1 MPTRERHT
9 AEESAGERV
18 AASRERWN
26 AGEVGWTHTN
36 LEVRQPRWF
45 DPSTRHGESRTSSH
59 PPPPSRAQRG
69 RFATLYDS
77 ARTSSLAGGRRPLR
91 ESRRPETSPLLFAP
105 RVDISSHLSVVSG
118 CCLRLLS
125 PAGGAGDRR
134 DQENENMLPIICHKA
149 QTRVII
155 ILELFSPVVVSGA
168 GLRQGGAETGENP
181 EAGHVTRPPRQ
192 VNWRSKCPLPP
203 PPGSLR
209 VSPVDR
215 RELPSVWCLWLRF
228 WSLWLLRRHPQA
240 GGSLRLLSLAPVL
253 FSLAPAERTPVGS
266 CLYYQKSQTQPRGRA
281 TCV

>member
-1 MPTRERHT
+1 MRTTQAWRVCRRACVSASRPPSRSTRRSGECSNKSLRAVVPTRERHT

-69 RFATLYDS
+69 RFAILYGR
-77 ARTSSLAGGRRPLR
+77 ARTSPLAGGRRPLR

-105 RVDISSHLSVVSG
+105 RDDISSHLSVVSG

-134 DQENENMLPIICHKA
+134 DQENENMLPIICHKRKHA
-149 QTRVII
+149 SS
-155 ILELFSPVVVSGA
+155 LFSS
-168 GLRQGGAETGENP
+168 
-181 EAGHVTRPPRQ
+181 
-192 VNWRSKCPLPP
+192 C
-203 PPGSLR
+203 
-209 VSPVDR
+209 
-215 RELPSVWCLWLRF
+215 
-228 WSLWLLRRHPQA
+228 
-240 GGSLRLLSLAPVL
+240 SLRLLS
-253 FSLAPAERTPVGS
+253 PALVSGRGGRRPERTQRP
-266 CLYYQKSQTQPRGRA
+266 A
-281 TCV
+281 TSLDRHVR

>member
-45 DPSTRHGESRTSSH
+45 DPSTRHGESRTTSH

-69 RFATLYDS
+69 RFATLYDR

-118 CCLRLLS
+118 CCLWLLS

-203 PPGSLR
+203 R
-209 VSPVDR
+209 FSPVVV
-215 RELPSVWCLWLRF
+215 SGAGLRQGGPETGETPAAA
-228 WSLWLLRRHPQA
+228 RHVRKKKP
-240 GGSLRLLSLAPVL
+240 GCLRLLSLAPVL

>member
-1 MPTRERHT
+1 MSASPRPSRSTRRSRECSNKSLRAVVPTRERHT

-69 RFATLYDS
+69 RFATLYDR

-134 DQENENMLPIICHKA
+134 DQENENMLPIICHKRKHA
-149 QTRVII
+149 SS
-155 ILELFSPVVVSGA
+155 LFSS
-168 GLRQGGAETGENP
+168 
-181 EAGHVTRPPRQ
+181 
-192 VNWRSKCPLPP
+192 C
-203 PPGSLR
+203 
-209 VSPVDR
+209 
-215 RELPSVWCLWLRF
+215 
-228 WSLWLLRRHPQA
+228 
-240 GGSLRLLSLAPVL
+240 SLRLLS
-253 FSLAPAERTPVGS
+253 PALVSGRGGRRPERTQRP
-266 CLYYQKSQTQPRGRA
+266 A
-281 TCV
+281 TSLDRHVR